1 MLNKNKIEIDGT
13 SNTAVGRDYND
24 NRKYIFADTSPLRF
38 FDEEIKEVIKEF
50 AKVARKEIGRNY
62 NFKRIAAEQ
71 KNELN
76 GLTNDYFTD
85 VILENSIC
93 YFQQIDD
100 FLKSPINAEYLE
112 MYENTVDDLNQKIAI
127 FRKKYEEFEFV
138 FNDLFDHIFYNN
150 KSELKTDRRL
160 IWVMLHYMYWKC
172 DIGKGGEIG
181 HVTSS

>member
-1 MLNKNKIEIDGT
+1 MINKNKMDIDGIG
-13 SNTAVGRDYND
+13 NTTAGRDYND
-24 NRKYIFADTSPLRF
+24 YRTFINVDTSPIRF

-50 AKVARKEIGRNY
+50 AKVACREIGRNY

-76 GLTNDYFTD
+76 GLTKEYFEDT
-85 VILENSIC
+85 ILENSIC

-100 FLKSPINAEYLE
+100 FLKSPINADYLS
-112 MYENTVDDLNQKIAI
+112 MYENTIDDLNQKITI
-127 FRKKYEEFEFV
+127 FRKKYDEFELV
-138 FNDLFDHIFYNN
+138 FNDLYDHIFNN
-150 KSELKTDRRL
+150 NISELKADRRL

-181 HVTSS
+181 NVINT